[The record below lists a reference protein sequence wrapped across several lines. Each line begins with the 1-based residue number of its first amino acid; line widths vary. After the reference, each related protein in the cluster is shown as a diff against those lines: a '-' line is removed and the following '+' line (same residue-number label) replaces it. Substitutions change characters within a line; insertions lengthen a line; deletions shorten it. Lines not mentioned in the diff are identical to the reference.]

1 VSDRRVSGPT
11 QVVSACTHMDETLR
25 RAGIKLKLSRLRRSI
40 REDGA
45 PGYIPGDGVTPPQN
59 QLFLSYFVA
68 WHSRYRNVGA
78 AQTLIS
84 AAAAFGAGSLC
95 LGLPFWS
102 RLPANLSQAASITGA
117 VVAGVATFVAAWRVQ
132 MANRAQQLAT
142 ATLAATLLDTN
153 RECMK
158 LLDLDGR
165 MLRVTEYGAEL
176 MDASSPLDLA
186 GADWLSFWQGDHSV
200 AAKAAFEEARAGRRA
215 WFQAPCSTTTGKPKW
230 WDCRLSPIRDDEG
243 NVVAVVCAST
253 DITSQTELLTQLRAK
268 NELMSEMEDH
278 VHLVFYS
285 YSANFDYFHYVT
297 AGCARV
303 FGIEQSVF
311 TQDPS
316 AWLKLV
322 VEDDLE
328 PLLREMARIVEESTE
343 GRAEYRIRKADGSI
357 RWLRS
362 TGYPVRDESGKV
374 LRIVGITEDV
384 TAEQERIA
392 ALDRLAHTDSLTG
405 LANRAALLR
414 EIQERCVAGRPFGL
428 MFVDLDRFKV
438 LNDTLGHVAADHLL
452 KNVGNLITG
461 ALPSDA
467 FVARLGGDEF
477 AVLIGS
483 VPEKEGLGRLA
494 ESLLNELS
502 CSRLEERAGVFTTAS
517 IGISQYP
524 EHGAHPEV
532 LLSSADVAMYA
543 AKKAGRNGFQ
553 FAGKEAAAT
562 IDDFEL
568 ERDLPD
574 ALASTQFLLHFQTI
588 HEPVSL
594 SVQGVEALIRWR
606 HPTRGL
612 IPPGVFI
619 PILEE
624 TGFIADVGVWVLDSA
639 LSQLA
644 AWRQAGAI
652 GLGMSVNVSARQL
665 RGDAIV
671 REVDRALKQHGIPPG
686 KLEIE
691 LTETA
696 LMQNPAEAQKAIG
709 ALKRLG
715 VRIAIDD
722 FGTGYSSLKYL
733 ADFAP
738 HTLKIDRHFTSK
750 IASDAA
756 TQSIVEG
763 IIGLSRKLG
772 IKVVAEGVEEQAQL
786 DILRRVNCDFVQGYL
801 LSRPEPP
808 EALAGAIGS
817 SVAGRSGAAHGRLI
831 SI

>member
-1 VSDRRVSGPT
+1 
-11 QVVSACTHMDETLR
+11 M
-25 RAGIKLKLSRLRRSI
+25 KLLRLRRSI
-40 REDGA
+40 HESGLSGFAPSDG
-45 PGYIPGDGVTPPQN
+45 ITPPQN
-59 QLFLSYFVA
+59 QLFLSYFVS
-68 WHSRYRNVGA
+68 WHSRYGNVGA
-78 AQTLIS
+78 AQPLIS
-84 AAAAFGAGSLC
+84 AAASFGVGALC
-95 LGLPFWS
+95 LGLPVWS
-102 RLPANLSQAASITGA
+102 RLPATLSREFSLTGA
-117 VVAGVATFVAAWRVQ
+117 IVAGVVTFVAAWRVQ
-132 MANRAQQLAT
+132 MANRAQQRAT

-158 LLDLDGR
+158 LLDIDGR

-186 GADWLSFWQGDHSV
+186 GADWLSFWQGDDSAV
-200 AAKAAFEEARAGRRA
+200 ARTAFEEARAGRRS
-215 WFQAPCSTTTGKPKW
+215 WFQARCPTTTGTPKW
-230 WDCRLSPIRDDEG
+230 WDCRLCPIRDDDG

-297 AGCARV
+297 AGCVKV
-303 FGIEQSVF
+303 FGIEQSVLA
-311 TQDPS
+311 QEPS

-322 VEDDLE
+322 VDEDLG
-328 PLLREMARIVEESTE
+328 PLVCEMNRIVEERTD
-343 GRAEYRIRKADGSI
+343 GRAEYRIRKADGSV

-362 TGYPVRDESGKV
+362 TGYPVLDADGNV
-374 LRIVGITEDV
+374 LRVVGITEDV

-392 ALDRLAHTDSLTG
+392 ALDRLAYTDSLTG

-414 EIQERCVAGRPFGL
+414 EIQERCAAATPFGL

-452 KNVGNLITG
+452 KNVATVITG
-461 ALPSDA
+461 ALPPDA

-477 AVLIGS
+477 AVLLGS

-588 HEPVSL
+588 HEPASL
-594 SVQGVEALIRWR
+594 AVHGVEALIRWR

-644 AWRQAGAI
+644 AWRRAGAL
-652 GLGMSVNVSARQL
+652 GLGMSVNVSTRQL
-665 RGDAIV
+665 AGDAIV
-671 REVDRALKQHGIPPG
+671 KEVDRALKKYGIPAG

-696 LMQNPAEAQKAIG
+696 LMQNPAEAQKAIV

-786 DILRRVNCDFVQGYL
+786 DILRCANCDFVQGYL
-801 LSRPEPP
+801 LSRPQPP
-808 EALAGAIGS
+808 EALAGAIDS
-817 SVAGRSGAAHGRLI
+817 SFTGRASAPRSKLI
-831 SI
+831 IS